1 MKKIYLLSVAVMA
14 TFLITGCTSSSQN
27 VAPMEKRPLSIQQIN
42 DEVATKVSML
52 SLETDGRV
60 ICSIEKNGIQNVIQ
74 IAKVFNQ
81 AAISKGL
88 EFRRLGVNNS
98 GLIASVEEAIKTG
111 ETEVN
116 PKDFKG
122 KPSKTKLET
131 NYAAERACKFALSA
145 LQQAHEAKSTWRLA
159 IPGDGFKY

>member
-1 MKKIYLLSVAVMA
+1 MKKLYLLSIATMA
-14 TFLITGCTSSSQN
+14 AFFVTGCTSTSQN
-27 VAPMEKRPLSIQQIN
+27 VAPMEKQPLSIQQIN

-52 SLETDGRV
+52 SLETDGKLV
-60 ICSIEKNGIQNVIQ
+60 CNIEQNGIKNVIQ
-74 IAKVFNQ
+74 VAKVFNN
-81 AAISKGL
+81 AAINKGL

-111 ETEVN
+111 AKEVN

-122 KPSKTKLET
+122 KTSKTKLET
-131 NYAAERACKFALSA
+131 NYAAERACKFAISA
-145 LQQAHEAKSTWRLA
+145 LQQAHEAKSTWRLS